1 MPQISLM
8 IHTASYDDFLTN
20 QGIKSYFK
28 ALTNCLNEQKHKDF
42 ELIFVDTFYEKN
54 KENFSSIIDFLGFQ
68 VKHVAIHSNH
78 RYWFDK
84 GYCYISAAKNTG
96 ILYADGELLVTCDD
110 GEFFPEEFLKKYWDH
125 YKNSSCYM
133 LAGHKRMRSI
143 LLDENGEGPAMP
155 IAGDVYVNDHR
166 ILKAKEQLTCHNY
179 GQWAFAGSS
188 FSLKDAITLNGFN
201 EKMDGC
207 KSLEDCDFGGRL
219 VMLGR
224 GFITD
229 TEGFLYILDHQSYG
243 DMKNTHW
250 DGDIP
255 EDCQKSIII
264 NPNKK
269 IENFIAIE
277 NYGMLKCAE
286 ELYELKANRTKL
298 SDQHLKIIQRETI
311 KYRHFDPLSP
321 ENKDKLEIWLNTPN
335 FNLEDERKQLRNS
348 GDWQWKN

>member
-1 MPQISLM
+1 MSKISLM
-8 IHTASYDDFLTN
+8 IHTASCDNFLTN
-20 QGIKSYFK
+20 QGINSYFK
-28 ALTNCLNEQKHKDF
+28 ALTNCLKKQKHKDF
-42 ELIFVDTFYEKN
+42 ELIFVDTFYEEN
-54 KENFSSIIDFLGFQ
+54 KENFSSMINSLEFQ
-68 VKHVAIHSNH
+68 VKHVEIHANH
-78 RYWFDK
+78 RYWFDQ

-110 GEFFPEEFLKKYWDH
+110 AEFFPEDFLERYWNH

-133 LAGHKRMRSI
+133 LACHKRMKSMV
-143 LLDENGEGPAMP
+143 LDGDTPAMP
-155 IAGDVYVNDHR
+155 ITGDIYVNDHR
-166 ILKAKEQLTCHNY
+166 LLKAKEQLTCHKY
-179 GQWAFAGSS
+179 GSWAYAGSS
-188 FSLKDAITLNGFN
+188 FSLEDAITLNGFN

-243 DMKNTHW
+243 DVLSTHW
-250 DGDIP
+250 NGIIP
-255 EDCQKSIII
+255 DDYESKTIML
-264 NPNKK
+264 NNKKK

-286 ELYELKANRTKL
+286 ELYELKANKTKV

-311 KYRHFDPLSP
+311 KYRNFDPLSP
-321 ENKDKLEIWLNTPN
+321 DNKDKLEIWLNTPN
-335 FNLEDERKQLRNS
+335 FNLEQEREQLRNS
-348 GDWQWKN
+348 GSWQWKN